1 MVNAHHREGI
11 NTPITTGLFDNGIAN
26 TIDALLAWF
35 EETLVTQNLIY
46 FTLHPKFSIHINDD
60 ISKLLSLAH
69 IYERIDL
76 FTNPENCPFSN
87 D

>member
-1 MVNAHHREGI
+1 MIRQKNQVH
-11 NTPITTGLFDNGIAN
+11 NTPITTGLFDNRIAN
-26 TIDALLAWF
+26 TKDALLRMIRG
-35 EETLVTQNLIY
+35 NLSHTKSI

-76 FTNPENCPFSN
+76 FTNPENCRFSN